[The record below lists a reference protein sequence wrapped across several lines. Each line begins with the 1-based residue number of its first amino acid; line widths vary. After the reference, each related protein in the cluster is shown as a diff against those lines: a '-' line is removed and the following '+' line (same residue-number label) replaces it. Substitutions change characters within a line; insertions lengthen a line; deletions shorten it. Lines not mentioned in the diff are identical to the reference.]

1 MGTEQKGKKT
11 LLELPTQ
18 NLYSDP
24 LSPECVSEKE
34 DEGSENELPP
44 DSEDEENQE
53 DDLGVDEEENDLCPQ
68 NQALTSQALQNVPND
83 LLVNS
88 VLRNRLLKQWQ
99 ETALLSNRH
108 SNLKQDVPVIPAV
121 LKRVQSI
128 VNQNY
133 KQSQL
138 PINHQI
144 CQSSMQQAQQDTDS
158 LMQTLDFLP
167 SAERKHNSSTAQIPQ
182 SICASTTAS
191 PAVQFKPLIKQDL
204 ASWSTQDL
212 MTYLQSGAL
221 PIGGKTL
228 PIPHSTIQNSVNSS
242 KYQNVPI
249 ISFYQGESKVL
260 QYRPNGGN
268 SVRTLIG

>member
-34 DEGSENELPP
+34 DEGSEDELPV

-53 DDLGVDEEENDLCPQ
+53 DDLGVDDEENDPCPQ
-68 NQALTSQALQNVPND
+68 NQALTKQALQNVPND

-99 ETALLSNRH
+99 EMDSLCNPLSK
-108 SNLKQDVPVIPAV
+108 LKQDVPLSRIS
-121 LKRVQSI
+121 LKREESTL
-128 VNQNY
+128 NPNY

-144 CQSSMQQAQQDTDS
+144 WKSSMHKVQPDMDS
-158 LMQTLDFLP
+158 LMQTHDSLHNVEQKL
-167 SAERKHNSSTAQIPQ
+167 NSSTVQIPQ
-182 SICASTTAS
+182 STCASTIAS

-204 ASWSTQDL
+204 ATWSTADL
-212 MTYLQSGAL
+212 MTYLQRGEL

-228 PIPHSTIQNSVNSS
+228 PIPRSTIQNSVSIS

-249 ISFYQGESKVL
+249 ISFYQGVSKVL
-260 QYRPNGGN
+260 QYRPNGAN
-268 SVRTLIG
+268 FVQTQIG